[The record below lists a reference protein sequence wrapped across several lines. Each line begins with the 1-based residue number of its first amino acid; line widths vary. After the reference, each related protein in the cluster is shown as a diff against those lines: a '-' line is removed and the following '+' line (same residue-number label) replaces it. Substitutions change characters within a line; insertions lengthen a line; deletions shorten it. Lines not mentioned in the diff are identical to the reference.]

1 MFTTFGHVLIDFA
14 KFVEL
19 EFIIQAFNY
28 SKFYFIK
35 AMINTCTLASMVRK
49 LEYAIFN
56 PILLLISFL
65 NRYF

>member
-28 SKFYFIK
+28 SKFYSIK
-35 AMINTCTLASMVRK
+35 AMISTCTLASMVRK
-49 LEYAIFN
+49 LELAIFN